1 MNRNLHV
8 PILTYAA
15 VLVALGITRSAD
27 AFYVDV
33 SRKTRRSMMTPST
46 QLHQSSFNSDPY
58 SAKPVLV
65 VGATGKVGRKVVRT
79 LLDQKLRVRALV
91 RNETKAVELF
101 AKEMMSSAK
110 AKDDGDSPMLEF
122 VVSDLGK
129 ADRKAL
135 ETAVQGCQSI
145 ISVSGAM
152 RFSKLTDF
160 LPWRLFQQ
168 DTSKWCDDTSH
179 PYYAN
184 YRAQKLLIDL
194 AAEYQCRRF
203 VRLTGLSVGFS
214 PFNLVSMIFSSVLSM
229 TSRHHFALEQYLR
242 NSNVPYVII
251 RPGGLAEEDRN
262 LSKTNLQ
269 VDPSGMLPPPGRVP
283 RSDVAALAALTVS
296 DPTALDP
303 SKSYT
308 LGVRAVG
315 DMKPK
320 PQGSKEEGLPTAL
333 ECLQSIKGQEDAN
346 DKTVVAKPHGLAVA
360 LFVYSLAFIGFKLTF
375 AVVGAALRLFGV
387 STS

>member
-1 MNRNLHV
+1 MTRTPSLLV
-8 PILTYAA
+8 CIYAA
-15 VLVALGITRSAD
+15 ILVLGITRRTD

-33 SRKTRRSMMTPST
+33 SRTPPST
-46 QLHQSSFNSDPY
+46 KLHSSSFNSEAP
-58 SAKPVLV
+58 SPKPVLV
-65 VGATGKVGRKVVRT
+65 VGATGKVGRKVVQK
-79 LLDQKLRVRALV
+79 LLDQKIPVRALV

-101 AKEMMSSAK
+101 ANQIVSTAK
-110 AKDDGDSPMLEF
+110 ANKGDDNPMLEF

-129 ADRKAL
+129 VDQRAL
-135 ETAVQGCQSI
+135 EAAVEGCQSI
-145 ISVSGAM
+145 VSVSGAM

-168 DTSKWCDDTSH
+168 DTSKWCSDTSH

-184 YRAQKLLIDL
+184 YRAQKLLIDM
-194 AAEYQCRRF
+194 AVKYQCTRF

-251 RPGGLAEEDRN
+251 RPGGLAEEDRD
-262 LSKTNLQ
+262 LSTTNLQ
-269 VDPSGMLPPPGRVP
+269 VDPSGVLPPPGRVP
-283 RSDVAALAALTVS
+283 RTDVAALAALSVS
-296 DPTALDP
+296 DATALDP

-320 PQGSKEEGLPTAL
+320 PQGSKTEGLPTAL
-333 ECLQSIKGQEDAN
+333 ECLQGIKGQEDTN
-346 DKTVVAKPHGLAVA
+346 DKTVVSKPYGLGVAV
-360 LFVYSLAFIGFKLTF
+360 FVYSFAFIGFKLAS
-375 AVVGAALRLFGV
+375 AVVGAALRLFRVVHNLNIG
-387 STS
+387 